1 MTQRWKISEIIHGT
15 VASVHWWQDKQQ
27 QALAGDQTSGS
38 GRGGPVSSA
47 SDAAP
52 AGHSQDVVCTT
63 FCLAQGL
70 LIF

>member
-27 QALAGDQTSGS
+27 QALVGDQTSGS
-38 GRGGPVSSA
+38 GQGGPVSSA
-47 SDAAP
+47 NDEAS
-52 AGHSQDVVCTT
+52 AGQSQDMVSTT
-63 FCLAQGL
+63 FCLAQCL